1 MVQGDLVNN
10 GTHREEGERKLSNTR
25 RRRMGKGER
34 GCARPLLSQ
43 MSKLELCLPENF
55 EGAGHKT

>member
-10 GTHREEGERKLSNTR
+10 GTHREEEEKEAEEKDR
-25 RRRMGKGER
+25 KGER

-55 EGAGHKT
+55 EGAVHKT